1 MKKSKLNLVIDGL
14 LLVCMS
20 AIVGIGLLMRNVLVP
35 GYKRWEIYNSNVELY
50 FWGLDRHEWGKIH
63 FVIGLVLLALL
74 ILHIVL
80 HWPIIVGI
88 YHKLIPNLAA
98 RWIAVLI
105 LLSLA
110 MALAFF
116 SFAVKPDVQEGGHGR
131 GGGQHRWAA
140 PAEASQKR

>member
-1 MKKSKLNLVIDGL
+1 MKKSKLNLVIDAL
-14 LLVCMS
+14 LLVCI
-20 AIVGIGLLMRNVLVP
+20 AVIVGIGLLMRNVLVP

-50 FWGLDRHEWGKIH
+50 FWGLDRHQWGTIH
-63 FVIGLVLLALL
+63 FITGLVFLALL
-74 ILHIVL
+74 ILHIAL

-88 YHKLIPNLAA
+88 YRKLIPNLAA

-110 MALAFF
+110 MVLAFF
-116 SFAVKPDVQEGGHGR
+116 SFAVKPDVQEQGRGR

-140 PAEASQKR
+140 PAESTQKR

>member
-1 MKKSKLNLVIDGL
+1 MKKSKVNLVIDGL

-74 ILHIVL
+74 VLHIVL
-80 HWPIIVGI
+80 HWSMIVGI
-88 YHKLIPNLAA
+88 YRKLIPNLAA

-110 MALAFF
+110 MVLAFF
-116 SFAVKPDVQEGGHGR
+116 SFTVKPEVQERGHGKGR
-131 GGGQHRWAA
+131 GWQLYE
-140 PAEASQKR
+140 PQMYSTQKR

>member
-1 MKKSKLNLVIDGL
+1 MKKSKLNLIIDAFL
-14 LLVCMS
+14 LLCIA
-20 AIVGIGLLMRNVLVP
+20 AIAGIGLLMRNVLIP

-63 FVIGLVLLALL
+63 FVIGLVLLTLL
-74 ILHIVL
+74 VLHIVL

-88 YHKLIPNLAA
+88 YRKLIPNLAA

-110 MALAFF
+110 MVLAFF
-116 SFAVKPDVQEGGHGR
+116 SFAVKPDVQEQGRGR
-131 GGGQHRWAA
+131 GGGQHRWAEE
-140 PAEASQKR
+140 AEATQKR